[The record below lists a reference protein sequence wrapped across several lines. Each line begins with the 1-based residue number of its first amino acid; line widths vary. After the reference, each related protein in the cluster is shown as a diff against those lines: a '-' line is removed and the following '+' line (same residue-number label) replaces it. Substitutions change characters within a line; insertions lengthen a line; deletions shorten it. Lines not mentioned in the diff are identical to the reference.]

1 MELSLLIIAIVLG
14 ALGFFLGFRV
24 RDSLGRP
31 AHTLG
36 DRPVPPE
43 QSPALDE
50 DLRALLLQGRKIE
63 AVKRYRQQTGVGL
76 AQAKNAVDALE
87 EKLKG
92 NP

>member
-1 MELSLLIIAIVLG
+1 MELSLLMIAIVMG

-36 DRPVPPE
+36 DRAVPPA
-43 QSPALDE
+43 QSLDLDE

-63 AVKRYRQQTGVGL
+63 AIKRYRQQTGAGL
-76 AQAKNAVDALE
+76 AQAKGAVEALE
-87 EKLKG
+87 ERLKG
-92 NP
+92 DR